1 MGAAT
6 PEQFLD
12 LVAAAYQSKDAE
24 AVRDLYEEDA
34 VFANSGAGY
43 SVVGREA
50 IVEKVKQNFA
60 LDVEWFNE
68 DALKFVVVGDY
79 AFSHLTFQRR
89 VTLPDGTRQEGEGRS
104 TGVLHRGADGTWRCV
119 IDHA

>member
-6 PEQFLD
+6 PEELLD
-12 LVAAAYQSKDAE
+12 LALAGYRAKDAD
-24 AVRDLYEEDA
+24 AIGDLYEEDA
-34 VFANSGAGY
+34 VLANSNAGY
-43 SVVGREA
+43 SVVGRAA

-60 LDVEWFNE
+60 VDVEWFDE
-68 DALKFVVVGDY
+68 DVVKLVVVGDY
-79 AFSHLTFQRR
+79 AFIHVTFQRR

-104 TGVLHRGADGTWRCV
+104 TGVLHRGADGAWRSI